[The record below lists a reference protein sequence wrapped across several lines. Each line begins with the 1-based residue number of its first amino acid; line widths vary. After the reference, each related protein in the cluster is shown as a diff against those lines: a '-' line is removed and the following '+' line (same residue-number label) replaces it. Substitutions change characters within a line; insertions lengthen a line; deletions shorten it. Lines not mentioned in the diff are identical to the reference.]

1 MERVEG
7 IEPSWP
13 AWKAGTLPLSYTRKL
28 HKTYS
33 LGCGSQTQKVDPNRF
48 FSRGRAGFKKMG
60 MTIAKISLPSFTL
73 LELTGEIDLH
83 SSVLL
88 KRELSACAE
97 EQAQVLLLDFRRV
110 GYIDSSGL
118 ALLIEYLKM
127 SSQFGGK
134 LALFGLEKKVAS
146 LFALVRL
153 DQLFIIA
160 EDQDAALARL
170 GVA

>member
-1 MERVEG
+1 
-7 IEPSWP
+7 
-13 AWKAGTLPLSYTRKL
+13 
-28 HKTYS
+28 
-33 LGCGSQTQKVDPNRF
+33 
-48 FSRGRAGFKKMG
+48 
-60 MTIAKISLPSFTL
+60 MTIAKLSLPNFTL
-73 LELTGEIDLH
+73 FELTGEIDLH
-83 SSVLL
+83 SSVSL
-88 KRELSACAE
+88 KRELTACVE
-97 EQAQVLLLDFRRV
+97 ERAQVLLLDFRRV

-170 GVA
+170 GVD

>member
-1 MERVEG
+1 MACLEG
-7 IEPSWP
+7 RNF
-13 AWKAGTLPLSYTRKL
+13 TTKL
-28 HKTYS
+28 YPRTVTTVFPR
-33 LGCGSQTQKVDPNRF
+33 LGKSNQKLIPNRF
-48 FSRGRAGFKKMG
+48 FSRGGARFKRVG

-83 SSVLL
+83 SSVSL
-88 KRELSACAE
+88 KRELTACVE
-97 EQAQVLLLDFRRV
+97 ERAQVLLLDFRRV